1 MALALSILIIGVLT
15 YLMRAAFIVPSS
27 LSLPPAFERALR
39 FVPPAALAALIVPDL
54 VSHNG
59 ALVLSLANPRLIAGV
74 VALVVAWRT
83 RRVGLTLL
91 VGMAVFWTLLYL
103 LPPA

>member
-1 MALALSILIIGVLT
+1 MALALSIVIIGVLT
-15 YLMRAAFIVPSS
+15 YLMRVAFIGPSS
-27 LSLPPAFERALR
+27 LSLPPTVERALR

-74 VALVVAWRT
+74 VALLVAWRT
-83 RRVGLTLL
+83 RRVALTLL
-91 VGMAVFWTLLYL
+91 IGMAVFWALTALLSR
-103 LPPA
+103 